1 MTWVRPVQGFSGGG
15 GGGGG
20 GAVGVGVVINADAAT
35 QAGVNLAAGSCPSSV
50 DTVLITPGLVILVW
64 QQVLPE
70 ENGLYLVVD
79 AGTGANDGT
88 WIRLPSMSTDAQLAT
103 LALVKVRASGG
114 VSSLLE
120 YIPSTVPPYTVGV
133 THIHFVLY
141 PTVIGGSSGSIL
153 YWGNSGLTTT
163 TTVRFL
169 DPGYVPAN
177 AGTVRFSWMVPAPG
191 DLDRLFLRHNTVGV
205 GGTINYTVE
214 VNGVLS
220 PLTVGMLASAVS
232 GSDLAAVVPV
242 VAGDLVTVR
251 VAKPVAIT
259 TSPARVQA
267 SLRYRPT

>member
-1 MTWVRPVQGFSGGG
+1 MTWVRPLQGFSGGG
-15 GGGGG
+15 GTPTS
-20 GAVGVGVVINADAAT
+20 AVGVGVVVNADAAT
-35 QAGVNLAAGSCPSSV
+35 QGNVNLAAGSCPSSV

-64 QQVLPE
+64 QQAAPE
-70 ENGLYLVVD
+70 DNGLYLVVD

-88 WIRLPSMSTDAQLAT
+88 WVRLPSMATGAQLAT

-120 YIPSTVPPYTVGV
+120 YIPSTNPPYTIGV
-133 THIHFVLY
+133 SHIHFVLY
-141 PTVIGGSSGSIL
+141 PSAAGAVIGSIL

-163 TTVRFL
+163 TTTRFL

-177 AGTVRFSWMVPAPG
+177 AGTVRFAWEVPAPG
-191 DLDRLFLRHNTVGV
+191 QIDRLFLRHNTVGV

-214 VNGVLS
+214 INAAPS
-220 PLTVGMLASAVS
+220 PLTVGMLASAVT
-232 GSDLAAVVPV
+232 GTDLASVVPV
-242 VAGDLVTVR
+242 VAGDLVTIR

-259 TSPARVQA
+259 TSPVRVLA